1 MLVFNAYVDGFN
13 LYMGALKGRPELKWL
28 DLVAFCKAARPDMQL
43 GKIYFFTASISE
55 RYPGDDAPRRQ
66 EKYLRVLA
74 NQGIEV
80 VRGKFRKDMRRR
92 MLVTTDR
99 TKVIQPAMPKLFGL
113 TQYALDESAQVAA
126 PSAPK
131 ALVFDVEE
139 KGSDVNLASYLLR
152 DVFTKGLDAALVISG
167 DSDFVTPLR
176 MSVEAGI
183 DVLLLVPRKKLHS
196 EYLRRAVTNLNHISQ
211 EELVRFQLPKLFV
224 SPSGRHIVRPKSWN

>member
-1 MLVFNAYVDGFN
+1 
-13 LYMGALKGRPELKWL
+13 MGALKGRPELKWL
-28 DLVAFCKAARPDMQL
+28 DLVAFCKSARPDMKL

-55 RYPGDDAPRRQ
+55 RYPGDDAPRKQ

-80 VRGKFRKDMRRR
+80 VRGKFRKDRRFKTV
-92 MLVTTDR
+92 VTTER
-99 TKVIQPAMPKLFGL
+99 TRVIQPAMPKLFGA
-113 TQYALDESAQVAA
+113 TQFALDESARLAA
-126 PSAPK
+126 PDAPK

-152 DVFTKGLDAALVISG
+152 DVFTRGLDAALVISG

-176 MSVEAGI
+176 MAVDAGV
-183 DVLLLVPRKKLHS
+183 DVHLLVPRKKLHS
-196 EYLRRAVTNLNHISQ
+196 EHLRRAVTNLNHISQ

-224 SPSGRHIVRPKSWN
+224 SPRGRHIVRPNSWN